1 MTTIDI
7 DSKTYQIVHTFRSDR
22 VIINFDGLFVFADFI
37 NNAWELSGDPGTAE
51 ERDIIKVLCEPT
63 NDKTI
68 VTIEKD

>member
-1 MTTIDI
+1 MQISI
-7 DSKTYQIVHTFRSDR
+7 NSKTYEIIQSINDNRA
-22 VIINFDGLFVFADFI
+22 IINFDGLFVFADCI
-37 NNAWELSGDPGTAE
+37 SGVWDLSGDPGTEE